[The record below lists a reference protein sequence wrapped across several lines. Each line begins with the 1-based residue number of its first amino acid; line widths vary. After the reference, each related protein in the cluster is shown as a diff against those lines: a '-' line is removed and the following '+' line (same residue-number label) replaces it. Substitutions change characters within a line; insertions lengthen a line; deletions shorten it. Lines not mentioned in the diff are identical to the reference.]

1 MQETLN
7 FPTGK
12 NELHTLLL
20 CQLIIRISYIS
31 ISEKHQHCIR
41 NLCCF
46 QFSVLW
52 FHWIDHMKLCKN
64 RNKLGY
70 TLKPLVR
77 TCIKKAKR
85 ANALACELRH
95 HPRWSSWD
103 DLLISVQSVHESCS
117 EGWDSVHP
125 VCPSLLPVSAM
136 NMELFCGWEL
146 AYFFCLISRHH
157 SHFKGRSTRGL
168 DFLICLAT
176 ETTTCMWDQLPAR
189 ADNPSASKIY
199 ITPCRLVASLPF
211 ALLPP
216 SKKLPRGSLVLTGSG
231 DAIPTVLCWVWC
243 LKCSAQKQDGGF
255 QSSYY

>member
-1 MQETLN
+1 M
-7 FPTGK
+7 FI
-12 NELHTLLL
+12 
-20 CQLIIRISYIS
+20 CMYYIT
-31 ISEKHQHCIR
+31 IKQHYVR

-46 QFSVLW
+46 QFPVLW
-52 FHWIDHMKLCKN
+52 FYWIDHMKLCKN

-70 TLKPLVR
+70 TLKLVR
-77 TCIKKAKR
+77 T
-85 ANALACELRH
+85 NALVCELRH

-146 AYFFCLISRHH
+146 AYLFCLISRHH
-157 SHFKGRSTRGL
+157 SHFKERSTRGL

-199 ITPCRLVASLPF
+199 ITPSSCCFITLHYA
-211 ALLPP
+211 P
-216 SKKLPRGSLVLTGSG
+216 SFQEAAERLTG
-231 DAIPTVLCWVWC
+231 PNWVWRC
-243 LKCSAQKQDGGF
+243 NANCFVLGKMLEMFSAEAGWWLPKQLLLRLT
-255 QSSYY
+255 SVE